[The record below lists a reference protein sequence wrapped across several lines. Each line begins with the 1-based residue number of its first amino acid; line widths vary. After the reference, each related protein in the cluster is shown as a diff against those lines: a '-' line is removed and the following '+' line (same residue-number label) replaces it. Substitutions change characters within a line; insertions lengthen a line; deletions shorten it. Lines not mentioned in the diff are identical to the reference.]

1 MRPHKAPSQ
10 GIGRELG
17 THKRSCPDLK
27 HQTTGCNVRPG
38 PERSEGPASGVLP
51 LCTART
57 RSAVRVPART
67 GHSQEIVPGLKAPTN
82 GWLISPDLNEVRV
95 QHQTTGCNV
104 RPGPERS
111 EGPAFNALPRYYPR
125 TRNLVRVHQ
134 VELFLFLLF
143 THHSSFIT
151 HHCFFNAA
159 TNS

>member
-17 THKRSCPDLK
+17 THERSCPDLK

-57 RSAVRVPART
+57 RSAVRVPC
-67 GHSQEIVPGLKAPTN
+67 
-82 GWLISPDLNEVRV
+82 PDLK
-95 QHQTTGCNV
+95 HQTTGCNV

-111 EGPAFNALPRYYPR
+111 EGPPNGIVFVFTFHYSPLHCFPLLAPPIHPLTYSPTHPLLSTGSRPLRFQG
-125 TRNLVRVHQ
+125 VRG
-134 VELFLFLLF
+134 LFLCLF
-143 THHSSFIT
+143 RSKDATIRRYKR
-151 HHCFFNAA
+151 AA
-159 TNS
+159 RD